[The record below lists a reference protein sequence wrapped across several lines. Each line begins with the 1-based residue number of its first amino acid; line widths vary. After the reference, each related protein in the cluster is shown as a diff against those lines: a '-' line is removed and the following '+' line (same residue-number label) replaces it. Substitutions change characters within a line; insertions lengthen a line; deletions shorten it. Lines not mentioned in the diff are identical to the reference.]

1 MSEQMKQADRP
12 LEPHPR
18 AIVIGASSGIGA
30 ALVRELVKRG
40 YIVAAVAR
48 RMEMLEELCDT
59 VSLAAERGV
68 YAKPYAHSVTDFAA
82 VPDLF
87 QQIVADL
94 GGVDMVVYN
103 AGIMPKVGLD
113 EFDFAKDQAQ
123 IEVNLL
129 GGMAWLNQAAIRFQA
144 SKQGN
149 IVAVS
154 SVSGDRGRR
163 MNPAYHTSKGALSIF
178 MESLRNR
185 LSQHGVTVTTIKPGF
200 VKTDMLAD
208 VENPMWAVTPAKAAD
223 IIVTAVEKGV
233 QTKYVPGR
241 WGLVML
247 IIRHIPSFVFRRT
260 GI

>member
-1 MSEQMKQADRP
+1 MTKQQTVPDRP
-12 LEPHPR
+12 LETFKR
-18 AIVIGASSGIGA
+18 AIVVGASSGIGA
-30 ALVRELVKRG
+30 ALVRELAKQN

-48 RMEMLEELCDT
+48 RADMLEELCET
-59 VSLAAERGV
+59 VSLSSDRGV
-68 YAKPYAHSVTDFAA
+68 YAKAYVHDVTDFAA

-103 AGIMPKVGLD
+103 AGVMPKVGLD
-113 EFDFAKDQAQ
+113 EFDFAKDKLQ

-129 GGMAWLNQAAIRFQA
+129 GGMAWLNQAAMRFQA
-144 SKQGN
+144 AKQGN
-149 IVAVS
+149 IVAIS

-163 MNPAYHTSKGALSIF
+163 MNPAYHTSKGALAIF

-200 VKTDMLAD
+200 VQTEMLAD
-208 VENPMWAVTPAKAAD
+208 VENPMWAISPAKAAE
-223 IIVTAVEKGV
+223 IIVTAAEKGV